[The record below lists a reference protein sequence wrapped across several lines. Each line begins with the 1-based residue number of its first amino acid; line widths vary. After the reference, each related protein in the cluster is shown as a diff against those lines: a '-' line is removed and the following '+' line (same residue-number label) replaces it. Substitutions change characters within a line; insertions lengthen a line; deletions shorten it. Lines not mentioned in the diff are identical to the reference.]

1 MRTSIEPGV
10 SPNICAGMKR
20 SSRPACC
27 SRRRRSS
34 HWGSCSVPPP
44 LYALLHEPACAQT
57 NKPTGWAAEL
67 HFRTDPALRPLRD
80 AAHRLAELEEWTPLY
95 DEAAL
100 AANSVPTFAM
110 VYESDLYVD
119 THHSLGTSARV
130 GAVRTCLSADHAH
143 YILSAFGPVVF
154 NHLLAMARIEC

>member
-1 MRTSIEPGV
+1 MLLTAEAFQSLGIMLGTSAVVCP
-10 SPNICAGMKR
+10 ATRARLR
-20 SSRPACC
+20 SDEQAHR
-27 SRRRRSS
+27 
-34 HWGSCSVPPP
+34 
-44 LYALLHEPACAQT
+44 
-57 NKPTGWAAEL
+57 WAAEL